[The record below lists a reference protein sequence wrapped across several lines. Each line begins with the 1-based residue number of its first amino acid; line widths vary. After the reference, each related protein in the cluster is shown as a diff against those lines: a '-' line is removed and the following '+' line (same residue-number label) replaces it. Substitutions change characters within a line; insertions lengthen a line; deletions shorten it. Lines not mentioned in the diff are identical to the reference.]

1 MFVMSLDFCQLPP
14 SLFFGFSFHYILL
27 RLSIVCLFT
36 SRFCDVKFV
45 LLCHVIDEL
54 LKHNCNSGVMKV
66 AI

>member
-14 SLFFGFSFHYILL
+14 PFLAFRFHFILL

>member
-1 MFVMSLDFCQLPP
+1 MLCHWIFVSFLLLYFLA
-14 SLFFGFSFHYILL
+14 FRFHYILL

>member
-1 MFVMSLDFCQLPP
+1 MFVMSLDFCQLPL
-14 SLFFGFSFHYILL
+14 SLFFRFSLL
-27 RLSIVCLFT
+27 RFSIVCLFA